1 MRIPPYKNNNGYTF
15 IEVILVMVIIV
26 IVSALVITR
35 STDLSTG
42 LISQTDIMKTH
53 LRYAQTL
60 AMSAGGS
67 DVFGIKCDAA
77 PNEYW
82 LFRGTN
88 PDTNIL
94 KLTDDASYDIDS
106 DDKLDL
112 AQKNIQTGAFTVFFD
127 HRGIPYSAYTDESN
141 NTPLSPDMTISIT
154 PLGGG
159 TSSQII
165 TITELTGF
173 IP

>member
-1 MRIPPYKNNNGYTF
+1 MTNHLKESRGFTL

-26 IVSALVITR
+26 IVSILIITR
-35 STDLSTG
+35 SRNLSTG
-42 LISQTDIMKTH
+42 LTGQTEILRTH

-67 DVFGIKCDAA
+67 DVFGISCSAS

-82 LFRGTN
+82 LFRGN
-88 PDTNIL
+88 DPNSNIL
-94 KLTDDASYDIDS
+94 QLTDDASYDIDA
-106 DDKLDL
+106 DDRLDL
-112 AQKNIQTGAFTVFFD
+112 AEKNVQVSAFTIYFD
-127 HRGIPYSAYTDESN
+127 SRGIPYSAYTDASS
-141 NTPLSPDMTISIT
+141 NTPQSPDLTITVS

-159 TSSQII
+159 ASQTI

>member
-1 MRIPPYKNNNGYTF
+1 MRISHIRHTDGFTLV
-15 IEVILVMVIIV
+15 EVTLVMVIIV
-26 IVSALVITR
+26 IVSALIITR
-35 STDLSTG
+35 TRDLSTG
-42 LISQTDIMKTH
+42 LVSQAEIMKTH

-67 DVFGIKCDAA
+67 DIFGIRCSAA

-82 LFRGTN
+82 LFRGAN
-88 PDTNIL
+88 PDGIIL
-94 KLTDDASYDIDS
+94 KLTDDLSYDIDA

-112 AQKNIQTGAFTVFFD
+112 AEKNIQASAFTVFFD
-127 HRGIPYSAYTDESN
+127 GSGTPFSAYTDEST
-141 NTPLSPDMTISIT
+141 NTPLSPDRIITIT
-154 PLGGG
+154 PLGTG
-159 TSSQII
+159 TPQTI

>member
-1 MRIPPYKNNNGYTF
+1 MYHLKGSRGFTLLEI
-15 IEVILVMVIIV
+15 ILVMLIIV
-26 IVSALVITR
+26 IVSTVIITR
-35 STDLSTG
+35 SRDLSAG

-67 DVFGIKCDAA
+67 DVFGIRCVAT

-82 LFRGTN
+82 LFRG
-88 PDTNIL
+88 PDPNSNIL
-94 KLTDDASYDIDS
+94 KLTDDASYDIDG

-112 AQKNIQTGAFTVFFD
+112 SQKNIQTTVFTVIFD
-127 HRGIPYSAYTDESN
+127 RRGIPYTAYTDESN
-141 NTPLSPDMTISIT
+141 NTPLSPDLNIT
-154 PLGGG
+154 VTSSGGG
-159 TSSQII
+159 SSQTI

>member
-1 MRIPPYKNNNGYTF
+1 MYHLKGSKGFTLLEI
-15 IEVILVMVIIV
+15 ILVMVIIV
-26 IVSALVITR
+26 IVSTVIITR
-35 STDLSTG
+35 SRDLSTG

-67 DVFGIKCDAA
+67 DVFGIRCDAT

-82 LFRGTN
+82 LFRG
-88 PDTNIL
+88 PDPNSNIL

-112 AQKNIQTGAFTVFFD
+112 AQKNIQANAFTVIFD
-127 HRGIPYSAYTDESN
+127 RRGIPYTAYTDESN
-141 NTPLSPDMTISIT
+141 NTPLSPDLTITVTAS
-154 PLGGG
+154 GGG
-159 TSSQII
+159 SSRTI

>member
-1 MRIPPYKNNNGYTF
+1 MNLPKEAKGFTLV
-15 IEVILVMVIIV
+15 EVILVMLIIV
-26 IVSALVITR
+26 VVSILIITR
-35 STDLSTG
+35 SRDLSTN

-53 LRYAQTL
+53 LRYTQTL

-67 DVFGIKCDAA
+67 DVFGIRCVAA

-82 LFRGTN
+82 LFKD
-88 PDTNIL
+88 PDPNTNIM

-112 AQKNIQTGAFTVFFD
+112 AQKKVQASAFTVFFD
-127 HRGIPYSAYTDESN
+127 GRGIPYTAYTDAST
-141 NTPLSPDMTISIT
+141 NTPLSPDLTISIT
-154 PLGGG
+154 PVGGG
-159 TSSQII
+159 AAQTI

>member
-1 MRIPPYKNNNGYTF
+1 MVHLKGSKGFTLLEI
-15 IEVILVMVIIV
+15 ILVMVIIV
-26 IVSALVITR
+26 IVSAVIITR
-35 STDLSTG
+35 ARDLSTG

-82 LFRGTN
+82 LFQGID
-88 PDTNIL
+88 PESNIL
-94 KLTDDASYDIDS
+94 KLTDDASYDSNS
-106 DDKLDL
+106 DDKLEL
-112 AQKNIQTGAFTVFFD
+112 ARKNIQTGTFTVFFD
-127 HRGIPYSAYTDESN
+127 GRGIPYSAYTDESN

-159 TSSQII
+159 SSSRTI

>member
-1 MRIPPYKNNNGYTF
+1 M
-15 IEVILVMVIIV
+15 LIIV
-26 IVSALVITR
+26 IVSAIIITR
-35 STDLSTG
+35 SRDLSTG
-42 LISQTDIMKTH
+42 LISQTEIMKTH

-67 DVFGIKCDAA
+67 DVYGIKCSAT

-88 PDTNIL
+88 PESDIVQ
-94 KLTDDASYDIDS
+94 LTDDALYDIDD

-112 AQKNIQTGAFTVFFD
+112 AEKDIQAGAFTVFFD
-127 HRGIPYSAYTDESN
+127 GRGIPYSAYTDEST
-141 NTPLSPDMTISIT
+141 NTPLSTDLTITIT
-154 PLGGG
+154 PAGGG
-159 TSSQII
+159 SSQTI

>member
-1 MRIPPYKNNNGYTF
+1 MKNHLKEDSGLTL

-26 IVSALVITR
+26 IVSTVIITR
-35 STDLSTG
+35 SRDLSTG

-53 LRYAQTL
+53 IRYAQTL

-67 DVFGIKCDAA
+67 DVFGIKCVAS

-88 PDTNIL
+88 PDSNIL

-112 AQKNIQTGAFTVFFD
+112 AEKNIQSSPFTVFFD
-127 HRGIPYSAYTDESN
+127 HKGIPYSAYTDETIN
-141 NTPLSPDMTISIT
+141 MPLSSDQTITVS
-154 PLGGG
+154 PVGGG
-159 TSSQII
+159 SSQ
-165 TITELTGF
+165 TITVTEQTGF